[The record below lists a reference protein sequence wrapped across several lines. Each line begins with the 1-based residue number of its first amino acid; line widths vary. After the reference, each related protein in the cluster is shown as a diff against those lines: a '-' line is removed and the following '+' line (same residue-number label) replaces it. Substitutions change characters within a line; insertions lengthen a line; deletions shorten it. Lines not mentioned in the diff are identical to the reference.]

1 MRTRHPSTRAAA
13 SRAARRRPAPLA
25 SAPPRGQRETVAAL
39 IDATIALL
47 AERGP
52 AAISVRDIAA
62 RGGVNH
68 GLVHRHFGSKQAL
81 VRAALDRLA
90 TELFDTAGA
99 ARLDV
104 PGLRA
109 LFTATAQHESYWRAL
124 ARTVLDGEPP
134 REFQSRFPTIRRVVE
149 TLRDMQQ
156 SGVLTTELHAPT
168 LTAGLGALVLGWLV
182 FEPFLLAATGL
193 DARSREDNRGEL
205 LATLVTILGRLGGD
219 APAPQPTSDTHTRRH
234 PK

>member
-1 MRTRHPSTRAAA
+1 
-13 SRAARRRPAPLA
+13 
-25 SAPPRGQRETVAAL
+25 VAAL

-68 GLVHRHFGSKQAL
+68 GLVHRHFGSKEAL

-90 TELFDTAGA
+90 SELFETAGA
-99 ARLDV
+99 ARLDI
-104 PGLRA
+104 PGLQA
-109 LFTATAQHESYWRAL
+109 LFTATARHESYWRAL

-134 REFQSRFPTIRRVVE
+134 REFQSRFPTIGRVVE
-149 TLRDMQQ
+149 TLRELQRC
-156 SGVLTTELHAPT
+156 GVLTTEIDAPM

-193 DARSREDNRGEL
+193 DSRGRDDNRSALFASL
-205 LATLVTILGRLGGD
+205 LTILGRLGGD
-219 APAPQPTSDTHTRRH
+219 APAPPASGDMQTGGH

>member
-1 MRTRHPSTRAAA
+1 MRTRHQSTRAPA
-13 SRAARRRPAPLA
+13 SRPARRRPVPVAP
-25 SAPPRGQRETVAAL
+25 APPRGQQETVAAL

-62 RGGVNH
+62 RAGVNH
-68 GLVHRHFGSKQAL
+68 GLVHRHFGSKQTL

-90 TELFDTAGA
+90 TELFETAGA

-104 PGLRA
+104 PGLSA
-109 LFTATAQHESYWRAL
+109 LFTATTLHESYWRAL

-134 REFQSRFPTIRRVVE
+134 RGFQSRFPTIQRVVE
-149 TLRDMQQ
+149 ALRDMQR
-156 SGVLTTELHAPT
+156 GGMLTTDLEAPM

-182 FEPFLLAATGL
+182 FEPFL
-193 DARSREDNRGEL
+193 
-205 LATLVTILGRLGGD
+205 
-219 APAPQPTSDTHTRRH
+219 
-234 PK
+234 

>member
-1 MRTRHPSTRAAA
+1 
-13 SRAARRRPAPLA
+13 
-25 SAPPRGQRETVAAL
+25 VAAL

-109 LFTATAQHESYWRAL
+109 LFTATAQHEAYWRAL
-124 ARTVLDGEPP
+124 ARTVLDGEPA
-134 REFQSRFPTIRRVVE
+134 REFQSRFPTIHRVVE
-149 TLRDMQQ
+149 TFREMQQ
-156 SGVLTTELHAPT
+156 SGALTTELDAPM

-193 DARSREDNRGEL
+193 DARGRDDNRSAL
-205 LATLVTILGRLGGD
+205 LATLLTILGRLGD
-219 APAPQPTSDTHTRRH
+219 DTNTWRP

>member
-1 MRTRHPSTRAAA
+1 V
-13 SRAARRRPAPLA
+13 
-25 SAPPRGQRETVAAL
+25 PPRGQRETVAAL

-90 TELFDTAGA
+90 TELFETAGA

-104 PGLRA
+104 AGLSA
-109 LFTATAQHESYWRAL
+109 LFAATARHETYWRAL

-134 REFQSRFPTIRRVVE
+134 REFQSRFPTIPRVVE
-149 TLRDMQQ
+149 TLRDMQRC
-156 SGVLTTELHAPT
+156 GVLTTDIEAPM
-168 LTAGLGALVLGWLV
+168 LTAGVGALVLGWLV

-193 DARSREDNRGEL
+193 DARGRDDNRGAL
-205 LATLVTILGRLGGD
+205 LAALLTILGRLGGD
-219 APAPQPTSDTHTRRH
+219 ASAPQPGGGMHTGGH

>member
-1 MRTRHPSTRAAA
+1 
-13 SRAARRRPAPLA
+13 
-25 SAPPRGQRETVAAL
+25 VAAL

-90 TELFDTAGA
+90 TELFETAGA

-104 PGLRA
+104 SGLNA
-109 LFTATAQHESYWRAL
+109 LFTATARHESYWRAL

-134 REFQSRFPTIRRVVE
+134 REFQSRFPTIGRVVE

-156 SGVLTTELHAPT
+156 SGALTTELDAPM
-168 LTAGLGALVLGWLV
+168 LTAGIGALVLGWLV

-193 DARSREDNRGEL
+193 DARSRDDNRGALFASL
-205 LATLVTILGRLGGD
+205 LTILARLGGD
-219 APAPQPTSDTHTRRH
+219 ASAPPPAGDTHTGGH

>member
-1 MRTRHPSTRAAA
+1 M
-13 SRAARRRPAPLA
+13 
-25 SAPPRGQRETVAAL
+25 AAL

-90 TELFDTAGA
+90 TELFETAGA

-104 PGLRA
+104 SGLNA
-109 LFTATAQHESYWRAL
+109 LFTATARHESYWRAL

-134 REFQSRFPTIRRVVE
+134 REFQSRFPTIGRVVE

-156 SGVLTTELHAPT
+156 SGALTTELDAPM
-168 LTAGLGALVLGWLV
+168 LTAGIGALVLGWLV

-193 DARSREDNRGEL
+193 DARSRDDNRGALFASL
-205 LATLVTILGRLGGD
+205 LTILARLGGD
-219 APAPQPTSDTHTRRH
+219 ASAPPPAGDTHTGGH

>member
-1 MRTRHPSTRAAA
+1 RVCSQLTTLRPVRTRHPSTRAAR
-13 SRAARRRPAPLA
+13 SRPAQRRRGPVAA
-25 SAPPRGQRETVAAL
+25 APRGQRETVAAL

-109 LFTATAQHESYWRAL
+109 LFTATARHE
-124 ARTVLDGEPP
+124 P
-134 REFQSRFPTIRRVVE
+134 
-149 TLRDMQQ
+149 
-156 SGVLTTELHAPT
+156 
-168 LTAGLGALVLGWLV
+168 
-182 FEPFLLAATGL
+182 
-193 DARSREDNRGEL
+193 
-205 LATLVTILGRLGGD
+205 
-219 APAPQPTSDTHTRRH
+219 
-234 PK
+234 

>member
-1 MRTRHPSTRAAA
+1 M
-13 SRAARRRPAPLA
+13 
-25 SAPPRGQRETVAAL
+25 AAL

-52 AAISVRDIAA
+52 ASISVRDIAA

-90 TELFDTAGA
+90 TELFETAGG

-104 PGLRA
+104 PGLSA
-109 LFTATAQHESYWRAL
+109 LFTATARHESYWRAL

-134 REFQSRFPTIRRVVE
+134 REFQSRFPTIRHVVE

-156 SGVLTTELHAPT
+156 RGVLTTAIEAPM

-193 DARSREDNRGEL
+193 DARGRDDNRSL
-205 LATLVTILGRLGGD
+205 LFASFLIILGRLGGD
-219 APAPQPTSDTHTRRH
+219 ASASPTAGDTHTGGH

>member
-1 MRTRHPSTRAAA
+1 V
-13 SRAARRRPAPLA
+13 PLA
-25 SAPPRGQRETVAAL
+25 AAPPRGQRETVAAL

-90 TELFDTAGA
+90 TELFETAGA

-104 PGLRA
+104 SGLNA
-109 LFTATAQHESYWRAL
+109 LFTATARHESYWRAL

-134 REFQSRFPTIRRVVE
+134 REFQSRFPTIGRVVE

-156 SGVLTTELHAPT
+156 SGALTTELDAPM
-168 LTAGLGALVLGWLV
+168 LTAGIGALVLGWLV

-193 DARSREDNRGEL
+193 DARSRDDNRGALFASL
-205 LATLVTILGRLGGD
+205 LTILARLGGD
-219 APAPQPTSDTHTRRH
+219 ASAPPPAGDTHTGGH